1 MIPDDARLLKLAREV
16 GVWLA
21 ARDEKLATAESCTA
35 GWIAKCI
42 TDVPGSSEWFL
53 AGIASYSDESKA
65 ALLGVP
71 ARLLKS
77 DGAVSQA
84 VVEAMARG
92 AIERTGA
99 DRAVAVSGI
108 AGPAGGTEEKPV
120 GMVWFAWA
128 RREAEIGGGSEGEG
142 EGQRKGQHK
151 APEIILRTRV
161 ERFQGDRES
170 IRRQTVGRALIGIM
184 MV

>member
-1 MIPDDARLLKLAREV
+1 MIPDDDRLLKSAREV
-16 GVWLA
+16 GMWLA

-35 GWIAKCI
+35 GWIAKAI
-42 TDVPGSSEWFL
+42 TDVPGSSDWFI
-53 AGIASYSDESKA
+53 AGIASYADAAKT

-71 ARLLKS
+71 EALLKAE
-77 DGAVSQA
+77 GAVSEA

-92 AIERTGA
+92 ALERTGA

-128 RREAEIGGGSEGEG
+128 RRDEDEVSC
-142 EGQRKGQHK
+142 K
-151 APEIILRTRV
+151 TRV

-170 IRRQTVGRALIGIM
+170 IRRQTVGRALAGILM
-184 MV
+184 S